1 MSCDCN
7 TLVVGEAGAPG
18 PQGLAG
24 INGTNGTNGIN
35 AFTTTSASFVQPAV
49 NDPITFSVV
58 ENRWIAIGQTIY
70 ISNAG
75 FYRVTALGSN
85 PYTPVTAT
93 LVKTDGVVNP
103 SSVNSGS
110 KVSPSSVATLT
121 SSLPSLTVT
130 GNSLLDGAV
139 TINDSG
145 ASVDFRVETDSQ
157 THALYAKGST
167 NTIGI
172 CNSAPVATLDV
183 TGTFKAS
190 QTAEFVLGATVNS
203 SQANADFIVKT
214 QGATDTLY
222 VDASASRVGI
232 GTSGPAK
239 LLDVNGSAQAV
250 TLLVNPAGLS
260 DASSFKVLGASSGV
274 PLNVDSTNNRVGI
287 KTTSPS
293 VELDVVGAAKISGDL
308 AVDTNVLKVD
318 TTGNFVGINITTPTV
333 ALDVVGAAKISGDL
347 AVDTNV
353 LKVDT
358 TGNFVGINKTTPTV
372 ALDVVGALAV
382 STAATV
388 GTTLG
393 VSGATTL
400 SSTLAAGAS
409 TLASL
414 SVTGAAAVGTTLGVT
429 GASTLTGDVTVG
441 SNALVVKATGLKVG
455 IKTATPAT
463 ELDVVGSVQ
472 ATDYRVSTGSGAAK
486 LTQFYIATGS
496 SHAISALA
504 PGVSES
510 FNDTP
515 TCLPGD
521 FVTASYATT
530 PSIGGDFLNEVVF
543 SCHIIG
549 TNSVR
554 VIVTNTD
561 ALSTTTT
568 YSGAV
573 QFSYLVTRAVPS

>member
-7 TLVVGEAGAPG
+7 TLVVGEAGVQG

-24 INGTNGTNGIN
+24 INGTNGTNGLN

-49 NDPITFSVV
+49 NDNVTFSVV

-75 FYRVTALGSN
+75 FYRVVALGSN

-190 QTAEFVLGATVNS
+190 QAAEFVLGATVNS

-222 VDASASRVGI
+222 VDASASKVGI
-232 GTSGPAK
+232 GTSGPVK

-250 TLLVNPAGLS
+250 TLLVNPGGLS
-260 DASSFKVLGASSGV
+260 DASSFKVLGVSSGV

-293 VELDVVGAAKISGDL
+293 VELDVVGATAISGNL
-308 AVDTNVLKVD
+308 SVDTNVLKVD
-318 TTGNFVGINITTPTV
+318 
-333 ALDVVGAAKISGDL
+333 AS
-347 AVDTNV
+347 
-353 LKVDT
+353 
-358 TGNFVGINKTTPTV
+358 GNFVGINKTTPAVALDVVGATAISGNLSVDTNVLKVDASGNFVGINKTTPAV

-409 TLASL
+409 TLTSASI
-414 SVTGAAAVGTTLGVT
+414 GTTLAVT

-441 SNALVVKATGLKVG
+441 SNVLAVKAAGLKVG
-455 IKTATPAT
+455 IKTASPGT
-463 ELDVVGSVQ
+463 ELDVVGSVT
-472 ATDYRVSTGSGAAK
+472 ATDYRVSTGNGAAK
-486 LTQFYIATGS
+486 LTQFFIDTGTSKAIAS
-496 SHAISALA
+496 LA
-504 PGVSES
+504 PGDSETFS
-510 FNDTP
+510 DIV
-515 TCLPGD
+515 TCAAGD
-521 FVTASYATT
+521 FVIASYATF
-530 PSIGGDFLNEVVF
+530 PSLGANFFDDVIF
-543 SCHIIG
+543 SCRVSAL
-549 TNSVR
+549 NSVH
-554 VIVTNTD
+554 ITVTNTD
-561 ALSTTTT
+561 ASGGSTT
-568 YSGAV
+568 YNGAV
-573 QFSYLVTRAVPS
+573 QFSYLVIRAVPS

>member
-7 TLVVGEAGAPG
+7 TLVVGEAGPQG

-24 INGTNGTNGIN
+24 INGTNGTNGLN

-49 NDPITFSVV
+49 NDNVTFSVV

-75 FYRVTALGSN
+75 FYRVVALGSN

-121 SSLPSLTVT
+121 SSLPSLTVN

-190 QTAEFVLGATVNS
+190 QAAEFVLGATVNS

-214 QGATDTLY
+214 QGATDTLF

-232 GTSGPAK
+232 GTSGPVK

-293 VELDVVGAAKISGDL
+293 VELDVVGATAISGNL
-308 AVDTNVLKVD
+308 SVDTNVLKVD
-318 TTGNFVGINITTPTV
+318 
-333 ALDVVGAAKISGDL
+333 AS
-347 AVDTNV
+347 
-353 LKVDT
+353 
-358 TGNFVGINKTTPTV
+358 GNFVGINKTTPAV
-372 ALDVVGALAV
+372 ALDVVGDLAV
-382 STAATV
+382 SAAATV

-409 TLASL
+409 TLTSASI
-414 SVTGAAAVGTTLGVT
+414 GTTLSVT

-441 SNALVVKATGLKVG
+441 SNVLAVKSALLKVG
-455 IKTATPAT
+455 IKTASPAT

-486 LTQFYIATGS
+486 LTQFYTETGS

-554 VIVTNTD
+554 IIVTNTD
-561 ALSTTTT
+561 ALNSTTT

-573 QFSYLVTRAVPS
+573 QFSYLVIRAVPS

>member
-7 TLVVGEAGAPG
+7 TLVVGEAGPQG

-24 INGTNGTNGIN
+24 INGTNGTNGLN

-49 NDPITFSVV
+49 NDNVTFSVV

-75 FYRVTALGSN
+75 FYRVVALGSN

-121 SSLPSLTVT
+121 SSLPSLTVN

-190 QTAEFVLGATVNS
+190 QAAEFVLGATVNS

-214 QGATDTLY
+214 QGATDTLF

-232 GTSGPAK
+232 GTSGPVK

-293 VELDVVGAAKISGDL
+293 VELDVVGATAISGNL
-308 AVDTNVLKVD
+308 SVDTNVLKVD
-318 TTGNFVGINITTPTV
+318 
-333 ALDVVGAAKISGDL
+333 AS
-347 AVDTNV
+347 
-353 LKVDT
+353 
-358 TGNFVGINKTTPTV
+358 GNFVGINKTTPAV
-372 ALDVVGALAV
+372 ALDVVGATAISGNLSVDTNVLKVDASGNFVGINKTTPAVALDVVGDLAV
-382 STAATV
+382 SAAATV

-409 TLASL
+409 TLTSASI
-414 SVTGAAAVGTTLGVT
+414 GTTLSVT

-441 SNALVVKATGLKVG
+441 SNVLAVKSALLKVG
-455 IKTATPAT
+455 IKTASPAT

-486 LTQFYIATGS
+486 LTQFYTETGS

-554 VIVTNTD
+554 IIVTNTD
-561 ALSTTTT
+561 ALNSTTT

-573 QFSYLVTRAVPS
+573 QFSYLVIRAVPS